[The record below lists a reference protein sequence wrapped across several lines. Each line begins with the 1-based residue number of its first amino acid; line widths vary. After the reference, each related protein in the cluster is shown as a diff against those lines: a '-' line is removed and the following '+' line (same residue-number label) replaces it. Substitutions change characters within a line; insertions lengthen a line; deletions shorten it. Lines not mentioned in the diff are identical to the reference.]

1 MYCQKCGTQV
11 AEGSAFCPKCGTKLV
26 GDEAVSQTTAIP
38 QHEPIASVSTITEDT
53 QQAPSNNTTKV
64 NGGLRKVANIGRVL
78 LGISILL
85 LLLCSL
91 FSLPIN
97 PIIIVGGVAIGTILS
112 ALGLKRP
119 FGMTK
124 IIELVVACILL
135 VAAIAYAVSF
145 SGGRGDKY
153 VQMVRG
159 GFLDGYPQKTVGEA
173 FDDFLDNPKWES
185 GVSEDGERFVNVKG
199 GILYLNKEAE
209 LAVQF
214 FVDEKNEAFQYN
226 ACEINGVPQN
236 NLIFWGLLEA
246 VYSNNPASTTGV
258 PQNTS
263 SENRI
268 EVGETQTFDG
278 RLEVTL
284 EYVEFVSQ
292 IQSELVGA
300 IFPEDGNIFLR
311 ATFTVR
317 NIGTKQGG
325 ISPLLSTVTY
335 DNSFEFDS
343 NPYSEDGNI
352 TNVNPL
358 AQPSTGSMSFEVSSI
373 VAESDKSLVIN
384 ISENVIGGDIISFVV
399 RPDANTSGESGT
411 KSSYPFIS
419 YGYQGIEI
427 DYLLESID
435 NVIFQLGDSQLND
448 EFKLRYDDLEFYH
461 DNGAITSIVC
471 TDPSLLEADGV
482 PLNKNREGLI
492 SIFGQ
497 PHKEGNDGGGYFMR
511 YDLPNCSLYFE
522 LGEPDSEAWR
532 ISISPNEAIGPA
544 PGEILYNGEPI
555 AHLLGRKLEE
565 LDKVFGAPT
574 GGTPVDGSLFFGG
587 TEYCSY
593 DNIYFTSEQGY
604 IDLISGDASHMT
616 VNGTTLDKDRA
627 GIIALFGE
635 PVLEEDVP
643 GFEDEGIADCHVMQ
657 YNLYNMYVISIEM
670 PDVNSKA
677 TSVSISRGEVSP

>member
-1 MYCQKCGTQV
+1 MYCHKCGTKVADDAGFCQKCG
-11 AEGSAFCPKCGTKLV
+11 AELMA
-26 GDEAVSQTTAIP
+26 DEAVSQTTATP
-38 QHEPIASVSTITEDT
+38 QHESIASVSTISEDT
-53 QQAPSNNTTKV
+53 QQSQSNNAPKV

-159 GFLDGYPQKTVGEA
+159 GILNGYPQKTVGEA

-284 EYVEFVSQ
+284 EYVEFVNQ

-384 ISENVIGGDIISFVV
+384 ISENVIGGNIMSFVV
-399 RPDANTSGESGT
+399 RPDANMSGENGMLDNSNSTGVTTNDTAETTNQLLFCGIPVQDIIGMT
-411 KSSYPFIS
+411 K
-419 YGYQGIEI
+419 E
-427 DYLLESID
+427 E
-435 NVIFQLGDSQLND
+435 VIAN
-448 EFKLRYDDLEFYH
+448 
-461 DNGAITSIVC
+461 
-471 TDPSLLEADGV
+471 
-482 PLNKNREGLI
+482 
-492 SIFGQ
+492 
-497 PHKEGNDGGGYFMR
+497 
-511 YDLPNCSLYFE
+511 
-522 LGEPDSEAWR
+522 
-532 ISISPNEAIGPA
+532 
-544 PGEILYNGEPI
+544 
-555 AHLLGRKLEE
+555 
-565 LDKVFGAPT
+565 
-574 GGTPVDGSLFFGG
+574 
-587 TEYCSY
+587 
-593 DNIYFTSEQGY
+593 
-604 IDLISGDASHMT
+604 
-616 VNGTTLDKDRA
+616 
-627 GIIALFGE
+627 FGE
-635 PVLEEDVP
+635 PVTSTED
-643 GFEDEGIADCHVMQ
+643 
-657 YNLYNMYVISIEM
+657 SIEYG
-670 PDVNSKA
+670 SE
-677 TSVSISRGEVSP
+677 TSEWIEFGFMFGNEVSGFSASPENFTFNGQSLVQNHDTMLTILGDNCIEKGGTTYVFETAWAYEGCEITFAFPTYRNETEDDKVIDVSVYPIG

>member
-1 MYCQKCGTQV
+1 MFCSKCGSKSLEGAGFCQKCG
-11 AEGSAFCPKCGTKLV
+11 AKLMA
-26 GDEAVSQTTAIP
+26 DEAVSQTTAMP

-53 QQAPSNNTTKV
+53 QQAQV

-159 GFLDGYPQKTVGEA
+159 GILDGYPQKTVGEA

-263 SENRI
+263 NENRI

-352 TNVNPL
+352 TDVNPL

-384 ISENVIGGDIISFVV
+384 ISENVIGGDIMSFVV
-399 RPDANTSGESGT
+399 RPDANMSGESGT
-411 KSSYPFIS
+411 IPSNYDDAYNIAKAWLDAHPAMATPYEPTTIKEASDVMFVHNGKEYYRFYLNGYYWLDILVDSKTGELLCAVHEESDDPNPPEIIRLDDYYNKYFSDVPFGYEGNDEYAEIPATTTSEIIARDFVGTYSYDASFEDPTGGWNNF
-419 YGYQGIEI
+419 Y
-427 DYLLESID
+427 YLLEIVMDGS
-435 NVIFQLGDSQLND
+435 NLVVTTSWRGMYIFDHVRVSPDSLTGNTLVFD
-448 EFKLRYDDLEFYH
+448 
-461 DNGAITSIVC
+461 AITNDSTEPQSHSI
-471 TDPSLLEADGV
+471 TYIPA
-482 PLNKNREGLI
+482 K
-492 SIFGQ
+492 
-497 PHKEGNDGGGYFMR
+497 
-511 YDLPNCSLYFE
+511 
-522 LGEPDSEAWR
+522 DS
-532 ISISPNEAIGPA
+532 P
-544 PGEILYNGEPI
+544 
-555 AHLLGRKLEE
+555 
-565 LDKVFGAPT
+565 
-574 GGTPVDGSLFFGG
+574 
-587 TEYCSY
+587 
-593 DNIYFTSEQGY
+593 QGKDTIY
-604 IDLISGDASHMT
+604 IDGDETM
-616 VNGTTLDKDRA
+616 
-627 GIIALFGE
+627 
-635 PVLEEDVP
+635 P
-643 GFEDEGIADCHVMQ
+643 
-657 YNLYNMYVISIEM
+657 YVRE
-670 PDVNSKA
+670 
-677 TSVSISRGEVSP
+677 